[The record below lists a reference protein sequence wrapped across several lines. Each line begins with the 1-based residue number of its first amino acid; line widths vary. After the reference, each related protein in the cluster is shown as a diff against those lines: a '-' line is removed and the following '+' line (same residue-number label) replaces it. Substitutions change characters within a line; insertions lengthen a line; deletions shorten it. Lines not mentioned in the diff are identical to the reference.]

1 MDNLKGVGV
10 ALITPFNEKEEIDY
24 LAFDTLI
31 NHTIDGGVD
40 FLVVQGTTGESAT
53 LSSKDK
59 QIVLRHAVA
68 TIKGRVPVVYG
79 HGGNNTKVL
88 VESYKSLDLTGVSAI
103 LSVSPYYN
111 KPSQEGIVAHFKVLN
126 DAFDLPIILYN
137 VPGRTGS
144 NMTSSTTLALAKLDN
159 IIGVKEASGDLGQMS
174 QIIKNKPKEF
184 LVWSGDDDLILEQMA
199 IGADGVISVIANALP
214 QEFVN
219 LVHGASQGDY
229 KVAREIHYQL
239 CDIIPLL
246 FAEGNPGG
254 IKAVLKM
261 LGIGEEHM
269 LLPLLPISSE
279 LRNNLREELIA
290 SGIQLKG

>member
-10 ALITPFNEKEEIDY
+10 ALVTPFNKNHEIDY
-24 LAFDTLI
+24 LAFDKLI

-53 LSSKDK
+53 LSSSDK
-59 QIVLRHAVA
+59 QVVLHHAVKS
-68 TIKGRVPVVYG
+68 INGRVPVVYG
-79 HGGNNTKVL
+79 HGGNNTKLL

-111 KPSQEGIVAHFKVLN
+111 KPSQEGIVAHFKMLN

-144 NMTSSTTLALAKLDN
+144 NMTPETTLELAQLSN

-174 QIIKNKPKEF
+174 QIIKNKPEGF

-199 IGADGVISVIANALP
+199 IGADGVISVVANALP
-214 QEFVN
+214 KEFCD
-219 LVHGASQGDY
+219 LVHGAADGDFS
-229 KVAREIHYQL
+229 VARKRHYQL

-261 LGIGEEHM
+261 IGIGEEYM

-279 LRNNLREELIA
+279 LRNNLREELVS